1 MTNYSAT
8 TVWLLIVVI
17 GLGTFALRFSLIA
30 LAGRNDRI
38 PEAALRALRFIP
50 PAVLAAI
57 AAPAFLRQEGVI
69 DVSLDN
75 LRLFAGLAAYFVAAR
90 TKSVLWTIVSGMTVL
105 WILEAVF

>member
-1 MTNYSAT
+1 MTDYSPTAI
-8 TVWLLIVVI
+8 WLLIVVI

-30 LAGRNDRI
+30 LAGKNDRI
-38 PEAALRALRFIP
+38 PEPALRALRFIP

-57 AAPAFLRQEGVI
+57 AAPAFLRQGV
-69 DVSLDN
+69 SFGN
-75 LRLFAGLAAYFVAAR
+75 LRLFAGVVAYLVAAR